1 MKPYQL
7 LILAILL
14 MAALTV
20 RVLHQQTQAG
30 KLRVSAEAVL
40 VAVTTVTA
48 LLLVLAVLILAWT
61 LSLL

>member
-20 RVLHQQTQAG
+20 RTLHQQTETG
-30 KLRVSAEAVL
+30 KLRVTAEAAL